1 MGDIQ
6 KGLPKGV
13 SFNVA
18 YDRSSLIEASIE
30 NVKSKLIEEIAV
42 VCIIVI
48 IFLFHWRSALSIII
62 QIPITIA
69 SRYTGL
75 SVYHQY

>member
-1 MGDIQ
+1 MRKSNRCHKKEDGDIQ

-30 NVKSKLIEEIAV
+30 NVKAN
-42 VCIIVI
+42 
-48 IFLFHWRSALSIII
+48 
-62 QIPITIA
+62 
-69 SRYTGL
+69 
-75 SVYHQY
+75 